1 MSALVLLLVLYFFLA
16 CLKVDPDISDNIAE
30 TRFAVMTDMHYYP
43 VSLVNSRSRSY
54 LEYLKQDAKLTLES
68 EAVIKAAI
76 KDMIKRRVEFVV
88 LAGDV
93 TNEGERLS
101 HEQLAIL
108 LKEFTANGIQVFI
121 TPGNHDIN
129 NGLAY
134 SLLGDTPQKI
144 DSITASDFEEIYY
157 DYGFRQAYSRDT
169 ATLSY
174 CTQIKPGLRIITL
187 DASQY
192 KEKAERPLPDGI
204 LNEETVRWAENMIS
218 KAVTHGDRILG
229 VMHHGLVEHFHDQ
242 GKTFSAF
249 LVKNYEE
256 IGARLARAGLDFVFT
271 GHLHAQDVS
280 SAIYD
285 GITIYDIET
294 AALTSAPFAWRL
306 LTLKPDELNIETR
319 YIDDIDF
326 DYGSELPFRQWA
338 MKKVWNGLLEL
349 EAYFLKQHNGLSEE
363 QTRIVAPYYARA
375 FMAHFCGDENPDEE
389 DIEFYEKHKSNPKS
403 PFYNV
408 ARIFSAL
415 WTDTTSDDINL
426 TIPLRKIKK
435 L

>member
-1 MSALVLLLVLYFFLA
+1 MSAILLLPVLYFFLA
-16 CLKVDPDISDNIAE
+16 CLKVNFDNSDNIAE

-43 VSLVNSRSRSY
+43 ASLVNSRSRSY

-68 EAVIKAAI
+68 GAVIKTAI
-76 KDMIKRRVEFVV
+76 KDMIRHQVEFVI

-101 HEQLAIL
+101 HEQLAKP
-108 LKEFTANGIQVFI
+108 LKEFTANGIQVII

-129 NGLAY
+129 NSLAY
-134 SLLGDTPQKI
+134 SLLGDIPQKI
-144 DSITASDFEEIYY
+144 DSITASDFEKIYF

-169 ATLSY
+169 TTLSY

-192 KEKAERPLPDGI
+192 KEKTERPIPDGI
-204 LNEETVRWAENMIS
+204 LFEETIRWAENMIIE
-218 KAVTHGDRILG
+218 AVSQGNRIIG

-256 IGARLARAGLDFVFT
+256 TGARLARAGLEFVFT
-271 GHLHAQDVS
+271 GHLHAQDIS
-280 SAIYD
+280 NAIYD
-285 GITIYDIET
+285 DITIYDIET

-306 LTLKPDELNIETR
+306 LTLKPDELDIETM

-338 MKKVWNGLLEL
+338 MKRVWNGLLEL
-349 EAYFLKQHNGLSEE
+349 EAYFLKQHNGLNEE

-375 FMAHFCGDENPDEE
+375 FMAHFCGDENPDRE
-389 DIEFYEKHKSNPKS
+389 DIEFYEKHKSNPQS

-408 ARIFSAL
+408 ASIFSAL
-415 WTDTTSDDINL
+415 WTDTTSNDINL
-426 TIPLRKIKK
+426 SIPLRKIKK